1 MSSAF
6 ALQMTKSSIHVVE
19 KRMHSTLS
27 SAGTKSCRCR
37 GLCVRLDE
45 VICVHPSA
53 ARRSAEAGAKAF
65 DYVDADRFSTTP
77 LRGRME
83 GVRFSTTPLRGRMV
97 SSTVTR
103 TSFAPQ
109 RRRTKFWQS
118 EQLRRPRCSRLRR
131 RRWCPG
137 R

>member
-6 ALQMTKSSIHVVE
+6 ALQMTKSSA

-27 SAGTKSCRCR
+27 SAGTKSWRCG

-65 DYVDADRFSTTP
+65 DYVDADRFSTTW
-77 LRGRME
+77 ME